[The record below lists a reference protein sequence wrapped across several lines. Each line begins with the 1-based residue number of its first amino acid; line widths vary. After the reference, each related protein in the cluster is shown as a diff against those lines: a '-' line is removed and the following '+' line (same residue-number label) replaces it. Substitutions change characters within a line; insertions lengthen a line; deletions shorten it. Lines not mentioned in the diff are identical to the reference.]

1 MSTIVKAFGAILAA
15 TVMLPIAA
23 GASDF
28 NKRPHLDPSM
38 NAKVNRVIAKSWLER
53 GKGKES
59 FENVRSGQ
67 GCGNQIVGDFSNMKN
82 PPREVIIVAQDII
95 NINQNCRR

>member
-1 MSTIVKAFGAILAA
+1 MSVILKTLG
-15 TVMLPIAA
+15 TVVALGMLSQLAQA
-23 GASDF
+23 GDY
-28 NKRPHLDPSM
+28 NQRPHLEPGM

-59 FENVRSGQ
+59 FENVHSGK
-67 GCGNQIVGDFSNMKN
+67 GCGNQVVGDFSNLKN

-95 NINQNCRR
+95 NINQNCSR

>member
-1 MSTIVKAFGAILAA
+1 MSTILKTLGAVVSLALLSQLA
-15 TVMLPIAA
+15 HAD
-23 GASDF
+23 GY
-28 NKRPHLDPSM
+28 NQRPHLEPSM

-67 GCGNQIVGDFSNMKN
+67 GCGNQVVGDFSNTKN